1 MSIMWNY
8 LDKRKAAVDA
18 LKDFGSME
26 FILAHT
32 DEAVKNEYLKMEGQV
47 KIASSTA
54 LRKLMYSRKD
64 TARLLSTWHGS
75 NQPGKNLPLRKEMSW
90 TAFMLMM
97 IAAQYIPSATATG
110 LSGPRLIKKRI
121 VPWTSW

>member
-32 DEAVKNEYLKMEGQV
+32 D
-47 KIASSTA
+47 
-54 LRKLMYSRKD
+54 
-64 TARLLSTWHGS
+64 
-75 NQPGKNLPLRKEMSW
+75 
-90 TAFMLMM
+90 
-97 IAAQYIPSATATG
+97 
-110 LSGPRLIKKRI
+110 
-121 VPWTSW
+121 